1 MPRLDF
7 IFLCKIISCNVFTI
21 FCSLGELILI
31 FNEIFTL
38 VSQVLLPLELCD
50 DLSFI
55 DIINHDLLELKAF
68 SIYLQG
74 LIILLKFRSDHRCL
88 SLMVEY
94 LLGERE
100 PLLPCFMKEIMC
112 LIVMRW
118 SKYHYGSITFRNSA
132 HRMMSATIFGYCT
145 RPIF

>member
-7 IFLCKIISCNVFTI
+7 IFLCKIISCNVFTN
-21 FCSLGELILI
+21 FCALGELILI

-38 VSQVLLPLELCD
+38 VSQVLLPLEICA
-50 DLSFI
+50 DLI
-55 DIINHDLLELKAF
+55 LIIIVNHDLLELRSF

-74 LIILLKFRSDHRCL
+74 LIILLKFRTDHRYL
-88 SLMVEY
+88 SLMAEY
-94 LLGERE
+94 LLGARE

-118 SKYHYGSITFRNSA
+118 
-132 HRMMSATIFGYCT
+132 
-145 RPIF
+145 